1 MNLQPSTSFM
11 YNDRRELFAWEL
23 SFGGHGQIPLTGAG
37 TYTPTDGYVFYKF
50 DFFTNTGVSNV
61 VFRNINADGESIYTA
76 NNAQFSSMS
85 FPAGY
90 TWYAPVTSITLT
102 GGTGIAYQYRL
113 FTPEDLYCSG
123 TCL

>member
-37 TYTPTDGYVFYKF
+37 TFIPSTDYVFYAI
-50 DFFTNTGVSNV
+50 DFLTSTVVTTVGMRTHHTDSSHTGV
-61 VFRNINADGESIYTA
+61 IYSATTSA
-76 NNAQFSSMS
+76 FNNFT

-90 TWYAPVTSITLT
+90 TWMAPITSITLSS
-102 GGTGIAYQYRL
+102 GTGIAYQYKK
-113 FTPEDLYCSG
+113 FIPEDLIN
-123 TCL
+123 T

>member
-37 TYTPTDGYVFYKF
+37 TFTPTSSDYVFYKI
-50 DFFTNTGVSNV
+50 DFFTASVVGSVGMRTQHSDGQHTGTIYSATPSAFNT
-61 VFRNINADGESIYTA
+61 F
-76 NNAQFSSMS
+76 S

-90 TWYAPVTSITLT
+90 TWTAPITSITLNS
-102 GGTGIAYQYRL
+102 GTGIAYQYKK
-113 FTPEDLYCSG
+113 FIPEDLVN
-123 TCL
+123 T